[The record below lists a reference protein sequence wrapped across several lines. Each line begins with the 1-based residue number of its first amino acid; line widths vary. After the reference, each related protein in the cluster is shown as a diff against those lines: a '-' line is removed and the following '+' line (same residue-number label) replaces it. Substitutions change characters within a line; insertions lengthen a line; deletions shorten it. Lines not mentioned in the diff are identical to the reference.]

1 MIELLFKYI
10 SQYKSAIKSFMKN
23 IILIPNVHIYL
34 LKKKIKSS
42 LLRVQQNDVTKAYYS
57 CKLWKKLYMFMVKIL
72 GKYIKSEIYCV
83 TLI

>member
-23 IILIPNVHIYL
+23 ILIPNVYIYL

-57 CKLWKKLYMFMVKIL
+57 CQLWKKLYMFMVKIL